1 MVNDL
6 LNIFIPHII
15 LILTIIFQMIF
26 GVLKP
31 HSLIFRY
38 KDINVRISNLI
49 SIIGLIFAL
58 FSEILSSGEYIGFN
72 YSIIVTPDVKFL
84 SILVFLCGIST
95 IFLNTKLL
103 NSNRQCCYKYHILFL
118 TAILGGICA
127 LSSNDFLTLFVA
139 LETLSFALY
148 FLISFAK
155 GYNSKEAGFKY
166 LVSNAVSMGFLLFGV
181 SYLLGLSSSLNY
193 TEMTQIFETS
203 HSGIIYTISAIMIF
217 VGLAM
222 KLAVFPF
229 ANWVIDVY
237 NGSETSIIA
246 FLSTVPKI
254 VVIGVIIRL
263 LNGVL
268 GYSVEL
274 NTVILLMGIL
284 TAFWANIYALKE
296 NNVKKILA
304 CSSSANASYMLV
316 IMAITSDFS
325 CAAVV
330 FYILCYVLMN
340 IGALAYLNIVEKTDG
355 QLFLDNLGISNNKLY
370 SLCFII
376 CVLGLAGLPVT
387 SGFPSKIF
395 LVYSLIQSGLIFLPV
410 VFILL
415 LLFTIALYYYIKLAR
430 AVLIPLKLKQL
441 FSSKTRAN
449 TAVELV
455 LVLMTI
461 ITVLIGVMPFNLIA
475 RSIVLF

>member
-1 MVNDL
+1 MANDL

-15 LILTIIFQMIF
+15 IILTVIFQMIF
-26 GVLKP
+26 GVIKP

-38 KDINVRISNLI
+38 KDINVRISNFISLI
-49 SIIGLIFAL
+49 GMILTLFA
-58 FSEILSSGEYIGFN
+58 EIMSNGEYVGFN
-72 YSIIVTPDVKFL
+72 YSIVVTSDIKIL
-84 SILVFLCGIST
+84 SILVLLCGIS
-95 IFLNTKLL
+95 IILLNTKLL

-118 TAILGGICA
+118 TSILGGLCA
-127 LSSNDFLTLFVA
+127 LESNDFLTLFVSI
-139 LETLSFALY
+139 ETLSFGLY
-148 FLISFAK
+148 FLIAFAK
-155 GYNSKEAGFKY
+155 GYNSKEASFKY
-166 LVSNAVSMGFLLFGV
+166 LITSAISIAFFLFGV

-203 HSGIIYTISAIMIF
+203 HSGIIYTMASIMIF
-217 VGLAM
+217 VGLGM

-237 NGSETSIIA
+237 NGCETSIIA
-246 FLSTVPKI
+246 FLSTIPKI
-254 VVIGVIIRL
+254 VVIGVLIRL

-304 CSSSANASYMLV
+304 CSSAANASYMLA
-316 IMAITSDFS
+316 ILAITSDFS
-325 CAAVV
+325 CSAVI
-330 FYILCYVLMN
+330 FYIICYVFMN
-340 IGALAYLNIVEKTDG
+340 IGVLAYLNIIEKEDSTI
-355 QLFLDNLGISNNKLY
+355 LLENLGINNNKIY
-370 SLCFII
+370 SLCFMI

-387 SGFPSKIF
+387 SGFPAKIF
-395 LVYSLIQSGLIFLPV
+395 LLYSIIQSGLIFLPI

-430 AVLIPLKLKQL
+430 AVLIPIKLKQL
-441 FSSKTRAN
+441 FATKVHPYCS
-449 TAVELV
+449 VEFV
-455 LVLMTI
+455 LIIMTI
-461 ITVLIGVMPFNLIA
+461 ITVLIGIMPFNLIT
-475 RSIVLF
+475 RSIVLY

>member
-1 MVNDL
+1 
-6 LNIFIPHII
+6 
-15 LILTIIFQMIF
+15 
-26 GVLKP
+26 
-31 HSLIFRY
+31 
-38 KDINVRISNLI
+38 
-49 SIIGLIFAL
+49 
-58 FSEILSSGEYIGFN
+58 
-72 YSIIVTPDVKFL
+72 
-84 SILVFLCGIST
+84 
-95 IFLNTKLL
+95 
-103 NSNRQCCYKYHILFL
+103 
-118 TAILGGICA
+118 
-127 LSSNDFLTLFVA
+127 
-139 LETLSFALY
+139 
-148 FLISFAK
+148 
-155 GYNSKEAGFKY
+155 
-166 LVSNAVSMGFLLFGV
+166 
-181 SYLLGLSSSLNY
+181 
-193 TEMTQIFETS
+193 
-203 HSGIIYTISAIMIF
+203 
-217 VGLAM
+217 
-222 KLAVFPF
+222 
-229 ANWVIDVY
+229 
-237 NGSETSIIA
+237 
-246 FLSTVPKI
+246 
-254 VVIGVIIRL
+254 
-263 LNGVL
+263 
-268 GYSVEL
+268 
-274 NTVILLMGIL
+274 
-284 TAFWANIYALKE
+284 
-296 NNVKKILA
+296 
-304 CSSSANASYMLV
+304 MLV

>member
-15 LILTIIFQMIF
+15 IILTIIFQMIF
-26 GVLKP
+26 GSLKP
-31 HSLIFRY
+31 HSLIFKY
-38 KDINVRISNLI
+38 KDLNVRISNFI

-58 FSEILSSGEYIGFN
+58 FLEILSNGEYVGFN
-72 YSIIVTPDVKFL
+72 YSILVTPDVKFL
-84 SILVFLCGIST
+84 SILILICGIST

-103 NSNRQCCYKYHILFL
+103 NSNRQCCYKYHILLL

-127 LSSNDFLTLFVA
+127 LSSNDFLTLFVS
-139 LETLSFALY
+139 LETLSFSLY
-148 FLISFAK
+148 FLIAFAK

-193 TEMTQIFETS
+193 TEMTQIFEAS
-203 HSGIIYTISAIMIF
+203 HSGIIYTMAAIMIF

-237 NGSETSIIA
+237 NGSETSVIA
-246 FLSTVPKI
+246 FLSTIPKI
-254 VVIGVIIRL
+254 AVLGVIIRL
-263 LNGVL
+263 LNGAL

-296 NNVKKILA
+296 TNVKKILA
-304 CSSSANASYMLV
+304 CSSSANASYMLIV
-316 IMAITSDFS
+316 LAITSDFS

-330 FYILCYVLMN
+330 FYILCYALMN
-340 IGALAYLNIVEKTDG
+340 IGVLAYLNIVEKADG
-355 QLFLDNLGISNNKLY
+355 QLFLDNLGISNNKLC
-370 SLCFII
+370 SLCYIV

-387 SGFPSKIF
+387 AGLPSKIF
-395 LVYSLIQSGLIFLPV
+395 LLYSLIQSGLIFLPV

-430 AVLIPLKLKQL
+430 AVLVPIKLKQL
-441 FSSKTRAN
+441 FSTKAHPKK
-449 TAVELV
+449 AVEIV
-455 LVLMTI
+455 LLLMTI